1 MLGGTAF
8 AEVDDGVCDRC
19 GPGFL
24 GQLGKARVDI
34 QEVCDGPRLRQRLSL
49 SQRAQIWT
57 DLASMNTGKR

>member
-1 MLGGTAF
+1 MG
-8 AEVDDGVCDRC
+8 CDRC

-24 GQLGKARVDI
+24 GQLRKARVDI